1 MSTDHSDFRYGK
13 ANGEAWNLP
22 NDGFIC
28 TAATQFDIDEDLPVP
43 LDELVRRLEAEEKG
57 RALGVTKLNVPQWVP
72 AGPTSHS
79 NIWPAANPFSPQEAR
94 VDVTPTLEERASSS
108 NNPVQ
113 HAVNY
118 SPYPLHQLED
128 ITNQPGATYFSGDAY
143 QMAADMLYSGPPLG
157 GEDHIYNAGLSAD
170 FLSTWSV
177 SPPHTALPTPP
188 AEQAFLESGNNWHSQ
203 SQSGSHQAGGLN
215 CGVSQG
221 NDMREQEAFNP
232 NFQSNPST
240 HTDDQ
245 AQGRSYQEYNMIDL
259 PATGNQSSDIPLQE
273 TQSYG
278 QLNLGFNDY
287 ENYELRN
294 QFPASTQPQWQAT
307 SNDIP
312 PVSYNGVPSWNLDPC
327 NSPSLNAT
335 KRDVSWNFY
344 DTCPTPPPQ
353 SWHELAT
360 AIYQYSTDNI
370 LYQSHLTR
378 KLGSVIPTGSPV
390 LPRQSEIT
398 QPIRP
403 LPLQQRPHQVYTRV
417 RMPLNEN
424 LYQDVSDGSALCSS
438 PGCRKRL
445 DLSRIENVKSHWIQ
459 HCQDRPCKPPFRSQ
473 YSLVGLQI
481 LADACD
487 FTAPHVSGEGI
498 KPCGSTFQRKNDLRN
513 HVNRLHFDGQK
524 MCGPGHIRYQTQGEM
539 DQENAARKAAQLND
553 GRWSAV
559 PNTQ

>member
-1 MSTDHSDFRYGK
+1 
-13 ANGEAWNLP
+13 
-22 NDGFIC
+22 
-28 TAATQFDIDEDLPVP
+28 
-43 LDELVRRLEAEEKG
+43 
-57 RALGVTKLNVPQWVP
+57 
-72 AGPTSHS
+72 
-79 NIWPAANPFSPQEAR
+79 
-94 VDVTPTLEERASSS
+94 
-108 NNPVQ
+108 
-113 HAVNY
+113 
-118 SPYPLHQLED
+118 
-128 ITNQPGATYFSGDAY
+128 
-143 QMAADMLYSGPPLG
+143 MAADMLYSGPPLG
-157 GEDHIYNAGLSAD
+157 GEDHIGNAGLSAD

-177 SPPHTALPTPP
+177 SPPNTALPTPP

-232 NFQSNPST
+232 NFKPNPST

-294 QFPASTQPQWQAT
+294 QSTASTQPQWQAT

-312 PVSYNGVPSWNLDPC
+312 PVSYNGVPSWNLDP
-327 NSPSLNAT
+327 SLL
-335 KRDVSWNFY
+335 VSM
-344 DTCPTPPPQ
+344 PPN
-353 SWHELAT
+353 E
-360 AIYQYSTDNI
+360 I
-370 LYQSHLTR
+370 
-378 KLGSVIPTGSPV
+378 VIPTGSPV

-398 QPIRP
+398 QTIRP

-417 RMPLNEN
+417 RMPLNED

-445 DLSRIENVKSHWIQ
+445 DMSKIENVKSHWIQ
-459 HCQDRPCKPPFRSQ
+459 HCQDRP
-473 YSLVGLQI
+473 Y
-481 LADACD
+481 ACD

-524 MCGPGHIRYQTQGEM
+524 MCGPEHIRYQTQGQM
-539 DQENAARKAAQLND
+539 NQENAARKAAQLND